1 MNVSAKMKK
10 PLRIRDYIP
19 KETGKESLGMI
30 LVPLLI
36 TLVISALL
44 WYMILPPINLQSGLF
59 WIMMILMIILYILI
73 KGLCGV
79 IRKQQV
85 IVHRA
90 FIALACVF
98 AFFVVSA
105 GYSAKLFHAKRYSQ
119 ILKVDEG
126 SVDLIPSAEG
136 SSSIA
141 LMDTSSAEMLGDRK
155 IGSLS
160 QVVSQF
166 NIAGYTQINY
176 QDAPFKVAALSYDG
190 FFKWNANKAN
200 GIPGYVIVDPVDMSA
215 DYVAL
220 KEGMKYVPSAWFS
233 QNLHRHLRFQY
244 PTLMFNNL
252 HFEIDE
258 EGNPTYVASVYE
270 HKIGLFG
277 GTNVIGAL
285 ITDPVSGET
294 NYYQAGSVPQWAD
307 VVYDGDLI
315 CQQYNNYAQLQH
327 GFFNSI
333 FSQTDCRQIT
343 TLENEDEDLYNDYG
357 YIAKDG
363 DIWIYTG
370 VTSVNGDSSNIGFVL
385 ANERTSE
392 TRFISCSGAD
402 EFSAMKSAEGEVQE
416 KRYQAS
422 FPSLINI
429 EGSPAYIMV
438 LKDANGLVKMY
449 AIVNVEQ
456 YNMVA
461 TATTQAG
468 VIEKYRHL
476 IHGENYT
483 PTEEIDLS
491 SFHEETITIRKI
503 ETIVQGGDTYI
514 YIVGEDNHIYH
525 ARYANVL
532 GMLLKA
538 EGDTV
543 TILTDGEQFVLPE

>member
-19 KETGKESLGMI
+19 KGNGKESLGMI

-44 WYMILPPINLQSGLF
+44 WYMILPPINLQSALF
-59 WIMMILMIILYILI
+59 WIMLILMIILYILI
-73 KGLCGV
+73 KGLYGAIKKEQVV
-79 IRKQQV
+79 I
-85 IVHRA
+85 HRA
-90 FIALACVF
+90 FIVLVCVL
-98 AFFVVSA
+98 AFFVVST

-141 LMDTSSAEMLGDRK
+141 LMDTSSAEMLGDRR

-166 NIAGYTQINY
+166 NISGYTQINY

-215 DYVAL
+215 DYVPL

-233 QNLHRHLRFQY
+233 QNLQRRLRFQY

-258 EGNPTYVASVYE
+258 AGNPYYVASVYE

-294 NYYQAGSVPQWAD
+294 TYYQAGSVPQWAD

-315 CQQYNNYAQLQH
+315 CEQYNNYAQLQH

-392 TRFISCSGAD
+392 TRYISCSGAD

-456 YNMVA
+456 YNIVA
-461 TATTQAG
+461 TAATQAD

-476 IHGENYT
+476 IHGETYE
-483 PTEEIDLS
+483 PEPEKDYS
-491 SFHEETITIRKI
+491 SYQAKTITVSRM
-503 ETIVQGGDTYI
+503 ETLVQNGDTYL
-514 YIVGEDNHIYH
+514 YIVDENNQIYH
-525 ARYANVL
+525 AKYADVL
-532 GMLLKA
+532 GMLLVD

-543 TILTDGEQFVLPE
+543 TILTDGTEFILAE